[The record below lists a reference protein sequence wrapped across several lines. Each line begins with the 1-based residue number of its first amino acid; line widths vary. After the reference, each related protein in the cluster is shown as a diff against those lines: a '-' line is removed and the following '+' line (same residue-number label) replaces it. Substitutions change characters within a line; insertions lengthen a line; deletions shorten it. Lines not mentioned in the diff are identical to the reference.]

1 MLLRFSDPVLAQQ
14 RDFPE
19 PDGPDE
25 GYDPFSDDAPLLC
38 SFDNEN
44 PESCESCT

>member
-14 RDFPE
+14 REFPE
-19 PDGPDE
+19 PDE
-25 GYDPFSDDAPLLC
+25 GYDPFCDDTPLLC
-38 SFDNEN
+38 DVTNEN

>member
-14 RDFPE
+14 REFPE
-19 PDGPDE
+19 PDVPVE
-25 GYDPFSDDAPLLC
+25 GYDPFSDDTPLLC
-38 SFDNEN
+38 DVTNEN